1 MHISGLMKPIIF
13 FFIIISVGVV
23 HAQKNS
29 EVSNVPFK
37 AKGDSINGVA
47 SYEFNVI
54 KKDTIFDG
62 RFTYIKVSDD
72 FSFDKDLQAVSLEGF
87 FKKGKKNKLWTYSD
101 KRLSPADTFI
111 IDEYSLKFPA
121 NGEEVQVLGFFDESQ
136 AVDNWQVFRHILV
149 NGVSRDTIHT
159 VNATFNAGL
168 IIGDFRADNNGAV
181 ISGGFNKQGVLDGE
195 WVVARDNWMDKRIYE
210 NGFLVEHTLRLDDDL
225 YTISHMVL
233 NQLDTNVE
241 QSTLH
246 FVEYNREI
254 LSFSQKIDNKLPDD
268 VQKIIEEKTQSASVF
283 SEQSLKALTHNGEMD
298 IWNALPGS
306 QTVYTGF
313 IRVNDYPLTDSEL
326 EKINSIHK
334 HNNEISRR
342 LKQFFAQPQIE
353 LGKYGSEDFAFYHA
367 VLMTYQNIKPQLD
380 VIDEALQSEA
390 LIHFN
395 RDSIL
400 TDLMPAITLQQ
411 EIVFEFNDD
420 TLKRVFDFPK
430 YKKTDLSSV
439 NSISNLFDGVYSD
452 VDDLINK
459 SDALIKRLE
468 KQTALS
474 KFEKRLIKKRD
485 TAVSLFEN
493 KLGDKTYNDFHQKF
507 SDDVGQ
513 FLENRLK
520 EYARLELEKKEDSI
534 DYFLACFDNVLHLYD
549 ELADVPRKLNRLDDL
564 YTSTTFNLHTMT
576 DMDERVKERLYIA
589 FERDI
594 FPEILVQL
602 QENLDC
608 QTIEKN
614 IERISFVYTRM
625 VEIREEDTRDKERAL
640 RRASDFESKW
650 NIILVD

>member
-72 FSFDKDLQAVSLEGF
+72 LSFDKDLQAVSLEGF

-254 LSFSQKIDNKLPDD
+254 LSFSQKIDNKLSDD

-283 SEQSLKALTHNGEMD
+283 SAQSLKALTHNGEMD

-313 IRVNDYPLTDSEL
+313 IRVNDFPLTDSEL
-326 EKINSIHK
+326 KKINSIHK